1 MWRGSPEYY
10 GKPQEFCHPHHRIP
24 SDIEHAPVIPPWEE
38 CCPGGDDNCECV
50 TSGDVARWNYAY
62 EELSAF
68 SGVDLQKIAE
78 DVQKYDEFAAS
89 ADKWNWTYGE
99 VSGNEDE
106 WNKIRELSGVP
117 AHLELHDEQIA
128 DLSAHQAA
136 LSADLD
142 KKADA
147 IKYDIY
153 DHDSN
158 PDGSFILDKERVD
171 EKLVDVLKVKDYPS
185 LAISRQDLNEL
196 QKHLKPIKNQP
207 KLYELYQSSA
217 WSNFSAY
224 GPYPTKSDDVY
235 ITDGVGWWI
244 VANDL
249 RLSGVDAKNVQQD
262 TELNR
267 HTIEIAE
274 LWKRYGGMSGS
285 FADIKWYEGTAQH
298 PSNTIAATLVKPREG
313 RQPEVYKLEV
323 VDLPKTFKD
332 QIASGVDARKR
343 TDVLSAEIDKINAK
357 AFFEFKPR
365 EGRDISAC
373 TGDNI
378 IWYDGE

>member
-1 MWRGSPEYY
+1 MWRASPEFY
-10 GKPQEFCHPHHRIP
+10 GKPREYCHPHHRIP

-128 DLSAHQAA
+128 ELSANQAT

-153 DHDSN
+153 DREIN
-158 PDGSFILDKERVD
+158 PEGSFILDDGE
-171 EKLVDVLKVKDYPS
+171 LKVRNYPK
-185 LAISRQDLNEL
+185 LAISKQALEDI
-196 QKHLKPIKNQP
+196 QKHLKPIPNTP
-207 KLYELYQSSA
+207 ALYELYQSPEFSA
-217 WSNFSAY
+217 WSGYSAF
-224 GPYPTKSDDVY
+224 GPYPTRLEDVY
-235 ITDGVGWWI
+235 ITDGVAWWI
-244 VANDL
+244 LANDR
-249 RLSGVDAKNVQQD
+249 RLSAMDVKNVTQD
-262 TELNR
+262 GLLNQ
-267 HTIEIAE
+267 HWSAIDE
-274 LWKRYGGMSGS
+274 LWRRYRGMSGE
-285 FADIKWYEGTAQH
+285 FRNIRWYTGDDK
-298 PSNTIAATLVKPREG
+298 TISATKVQNRSG
-313 RQPEVYKLEV
+313 ATPEIYKLEV
-323 VDLPKTFKD
+323 IDLPEEWKKKV
-332 QIASGVDARKR
+332 ASGVDARKR

-357 AFFEFKPR
+357 SFFEFKPR